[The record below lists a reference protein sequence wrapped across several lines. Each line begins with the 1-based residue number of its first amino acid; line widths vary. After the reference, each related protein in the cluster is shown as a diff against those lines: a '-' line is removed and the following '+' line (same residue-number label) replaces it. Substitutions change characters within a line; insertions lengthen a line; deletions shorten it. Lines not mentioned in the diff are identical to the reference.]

1 LFKIIR
7 RMYKVFIDNTPLYI
21 VEQRGEISPNAVYIH
36 SENIL
41 GIQQAIFAFS
51 KKVKLACPVYVVT
64 NNSESTFAKL
74 FSDFDIIEAAGGI
87 VRREDRFLF
96 IKRNGFWDIPK
107 CKLDEGETPENGAV
121 REIEEECGIVCP
133 TIDSLISVTYH
144 TYNLK
149 GKPKIK
155 KTYWYALNYE
165 GPKELIGQAEEG
177 ITKVKWFKRS
187 EFDKIRAKTF
197 NSILDVLETYVTD
210 VKSNF

>member
-1 LFKIIR
+1 
-7 RMYKVFIDNTPLYI
+7 MYKVFIDNTPLYI
-21 VEQRGEISPNAVYIH
+21 VEEHGEILPNAVYIH

-64 NNSESTFAKL
+64 NNPESTFAKL
-74 FSDFDIIEAAGGI
+74 FSGFDIIEAAGGI

-107 CKLDEGETPENGAV
+107 GKLDEGETPEVGAV
-121 REIEEECGIVCP
+121 REIEEECGIAGP
-133 TIDSLISVTYH
+133 TIEKLITVTYH
-144 TYNLK
+144 TYKLK

-165 GPKELIGQAEEG
+165 GPKELVAQEEEG
-177 ITKVKWFKRS
+177 ITKVKWFKRN

-197 NSILDVLETYVTD
+197 NSILDVLLTFDDQIKLNIY
-210 VKSNF
+210 